1 MNREEVIEI
10 AKAGGM
16 KASFGKTTD
25 GKYAPNVNALGSS
38 IPVEWLE
45 AAFNEVE
52 RRTIEKCAQVCDEML
67 VHYTDYKDTALLN
80 GDIDL
85 SNAASGEPRACE
97 FLAEAIRALANQQEK
112 QQ

>member
-1 MNREEVIEI
+1 MKREEVIEI
-10 AKAGGM
+10 AKVGGM

-52 RRTIEKCAQVCDEML
+52 RLTIEKCAQVCI
-67 VHYTDYKDTALLN
+67 KLN
-80 GDIDL
+80 NYAKGPDGFWYP
-85 SNAASGEPRACE
+85 ASTPGHCAI
-97 FLAEAIRALANQQEK
+97 AIRALANQQEK
-112 QQ
+112 QNG